1 MVVVSKQLFDAACR
15 DVHCSVM
22 THPWNESCLKACPGL
37 YKDAVIG
44 SAKFYSIIY
53 IAQILMRGKK
63 MMKKDQWIKMGEYYV
78 RSTMLGLMVTS
89 VAPNISCF
97 IRKMLGDR
105 FYPSTYLFI
114 PFAVCGLFIYLE
126 PPSRRGLVIN
136 LFCNLG
142 RLTAFV
148 TFLDS
153 LKDKVLSSCDVSELQ
168 LRMGKMESLYEQYD
182 EVQLRLECIADDLK
196 VQNSE
201 RTEFESLYYK
211 ALSRAQI
218 ILNDR
223 LIDQLNKDLR
233 ALESL
238 GEPVKHWDTFL
249 IYHVTQKIDHRTY
262 REWEEFK
269 GRIDK
274 ESSITFDMFMQ
285 FLRTRADLIE
295 NLERLRT
302 NNNSQTAGRSNP
314 KIKSM
319 LVNQPHNSSSI
330 ETAPKVCP
338 KCHSNDHQLNN
349 CPQFL
354 ALSVDARIKLLP
366 TYKICF
372 NCLRSGHFANK
383 CKKAGCKL
391 CKRRHNTLIHVD
403 STDKIIANTHSG
415 NSSNN
420 NLSSSSVP
428 SATTVANNV
437 TLSAHIAS
445 SQGHTQRDVLLS
457 TALIK
462 LRDHTGCVHVV
473 RSVLDS
479 GSTSSFITE
488 RLCKK
493 LNLFTS
499 QVIEYYIKVL
509 ERAGFP
515 SVTRT
520 HQTLMFMLG
529 SSLLFYLMRLEGDK
543 KERTPLLFT
552 PEKVKRKTIESE
564 SPCPHKGKCEK
575 YVAKGFATY
584 FGVGL
589 GISLA
594 RLILPKIS
602 TPIRAISS
610 IRSKHFKLA
619 MFFGSYIG
627 IYRAVVCYLCRKKG
641 FDSALYA
648 LPAGYAAGISFLF
661 NPSLG
666 LSIASLTAAFKL
678 YSTILYEKK
687 ILPSNIPLPELLY
700 CFCQGT
706 LFNARILD
714 PDACP
719 SYVFNLMKS
728 CSNGRFVLI
737 FLQWYKIDFCV
748 LISIL
753 WFFKLAFTIL
763 I

>member
-1 MVVVSKQLFDAACR
+1 MDEFYFCMHTGFGARQGPRLTETVLSGFSVDSAKSGFDIHIKEAHFLPLKLGKRPAIRAATPTAPPPSTANFSSSTIIYHFINHPFQTEESVNSNFIHSQCVSNSGIYWYEDSFVFLQSFHHAARFMFDSNGDSCEKGSTSAWDQHCIHVRKLVYDLNANGAIAFYYVWVVKTKKIIILAPSRSARVLLKMEALNGMTTLHGIPSLEQFKAMAMPLLPELD
-15 DVHCSVM
+15 VM
-22 THPWNESCLKACPGL
+22 TPSFFCSSLSNTRAFMSEERDLIK
-37 YKDAVIG
+37 KRG
-44 SAKFYSIIY
+44 SFK
-53 IAQILMRGKK
+53 
-63 MMKKDQWIKMGEYYV
+63 
-78 RSTMLGLMVTS
+78 
-89 VAPNISCF
+89 
-97 IRKMLGDR
+97 
-105 FYPSTYLFI
+105 
-114 PFAVCGLFIYLE
+114 
-126 PPSRRGLVIN
+126 
-136 LFCNLG
+136 G

-182 EVQLRLECIADDLK
+182 EVQLRLECIADDIK
-196 VQNSE
+196 VHNSE

-211 ALSRAQI
+211 ALSRAQTT
-218 ILNDR
+218 LNDR

-238 GEPVKHWDTFL
+238 GEPVKHWGTFL

-314 KIKSM
+314 RIKSM
-319 LVNQPHNSSSI
+319 LANQSNNSSSI
-330 ETAPKVCP
+330 ETAPQVCP
-338 KCHSNDHQLNN
+338 KCHSNDHTLNN

-354 ALSVDARIKLLP
+354 ALSIDARIKLLP

-403 STDKIIANTHSG
+403 SKNNIIANTHSG

-428 SATTVANNV
+428 SATTDANNV

-499 QVIEYYIKVL
+499 QEDNLPPLKWRLGRVVAVHLGTDGIACVADI
-509 ERAGFP
+509 
-515 SVTRT
+515 
-520 HQTLMFMLG
+520 QT
-529 SSLLFYLMRLEGDK
+529 
-543 KERTPLLFT
+543 
-552 PEKVKRKTIESE
+552 
-564 SPCPHKGKCEK
+564 
-575 YVAKGFATY
+575 AT
-584 FGVGL
+584 
-589 GISLA
+589 GIVREA
-594 RLILPKIS
+594 
-602 TPIRAISS
+602 
-610 IRSKHFKLA
+610 
-619 MFFGSYIG
+619 
-627 IYRAVVCYLCRKKG
+627 
-641 FDSALYA
+641 
-648 LPAGYAAGISFLF
+648 F
-661 NPSLG
+661 N
-666 LSIASLTAAFKL
+666 
-678 YSTILYEKK
+678 
-687 ILPSNIPLPELLY
+687 
-700 CFCQGT
+700 
-706 LFNARILD
+706 
-714 PDACP
+714 
-719 SYVFNLMKS
+719 
-728 CSNGRFVLI
+728 
-737 FLQWYKIDFCV
+737 
-748 LISIL
+748 
-753 WFFKLAFTIL
+753 
-763 I
+763 

>member
-1 MVVVSKQLFDAACR
+1 MSEER
-15 DVHCSVM
+15 D
-22 THPWNESCLKACPGL
+22 LIK
-37 YKDAVIG
+37 KRG
-44 SAKFYSIIY
+44 SFK
-53 IAQILMRGKK
+53 
-63 MMKKDQWIKMGEYYV
+63 
-78 RSTMLGLMVTS
+78 
-89 VAPNISCF
+89 
-97 IRKMLGDR
+97 
-105 FYPSTYLFI
+105 
-114 PFAVCGLFIYLE
+114 
-126 PPSRRGLVIN
+126 
-136 LFCNLG
+136 G

-182 EVQLRLECIADDLK
+182 EVQLRLECIADDIK
-196 VQNSE
+196 VHNSE

-211 ALSRAQI
+211 ALSRAQT

-269 GRIDK
+269 GR
-274 ESSITFDMFMQ
+274 
-285 FLRTRADLIE
+285 
-295 NLERLRT
+295 
-302 NNNSQTAGRSNP
+302 SNP
-314 KIKSM
+314 RIKSM
-319 LVNQPHNSSSI
+319 LANQSNNSSSI
-330 ETAPKVCP
+330 ETAPQVCP
-338 KCHSNDHQLNN
+338 KCHSNDHTLNN

-354 ALSVDARIKLLP
+354 ALSIDARIKLLP

-403 STDKIIANTHSG
+403 YKDNIIANTHSG

-428 SATTVANNV
+428 SATTDANNV

-499 QVIEYYIKVL
+499 QVIPLRARALIIPSLLLCASRRGYGCRLVKVC
-509 ERAGFP
+509 AGF
-515 SVTRT
+515 
-520 HQTLMFMLG
+520 
-529 SSLLFYLMRLEGDK
+529 LFVSDQNH
-543 KERTPLLFT
+543 
-552 PEKVKRKTIESE
+552 S
-564 SPCPHKGKCEK
+564 
-575 YVAKGFATY
+575 
-584 FGVGL
+584 FGVN
-589 GISLA
+589 SLA
-594 RLILPKIS
+594 I
-602 TPIRAISS
+602 
-610 IRSKHFKLA
+610 
-619 MFFGSYIG
+619 
-627 IYRAVVCYLCRKKG
+627 
-641 FDSALYA
+641 
-648 LPAGYAAGISFLF
+648 
-661 NPSLG
+661 
-666 LSIASLTAAFKL
+666 
-678 YSTILYEKK
+678 
-687 ILPSNIPLPELLY
+687 
-700 CFCQGT
+700 
-706 LFNARILD
+706 
-714 PDACP
+714 
-719 SYVFNLMKS
+719 
-728 CSNGRFVLI
+728 
-737 FLQWYKIDFCV
+737 
-748 LISIL
+748 
-753 WFFKLAFTIL
+753 
-763 I
+763 

>member
-1 MVVVSKQLFDAACR
+1 MVLKRNKSWEPGSKHSIRHQGQEEGFHDLFHLKKERSSMSEER
-15 DVHCSVM
+15 D
-22 THPWNESCLKACPGL
+22 LIK
-37 YKDAVIG
+37 KRG
-44 SAKFYSIIY
+44 SFK
-53 IAQILMRGKK
+53 
-63 MMKKDQWIKMGEYYV
+63 
-78 RSTMLGLMVTS
+78 
-89 VAPNISCF
+89 
-97 IRKMLGDR
+97 
-105 FYPSTYLFI
+105 
-114 PFAVCGLFIYLE
+114 
-126 PPSRRGLVIN
+126 
-136 LFCNLG
+136 G

-182 EVQLRLECIADDLK
+182 EVQLRLECIADDIK
-196 VQNSE
+196 VHNSE

-211 ALSRAQI
+211 ALSRAQTT
-218 ILNDR
+218 LNDR

-238 GEPVKHWDTFL
+238 GEPVKHWGTFL

-314 KIKSM
+314 RIKSM
-319 LVNQPHNSSSI
+319 LANQSNNSSSI
-330 ETAPKVCP
+330 ETAPQVCP
-338 KCHSNDHQLNN
+338 KCHSNDHTLNN

-354 ALSVDARIKLLP
+354 ALSIDARIKLLP

-403 STDKIIANTHSG
+403 SKNNIIANTHSG

-428 SATTVANNV
+428 SATTDANNV

-499 QVIEYYIKVL
+499 QEDNLPPLKWRLGRVVAVHLGTDGIACVADI
-509 ERAGFP
+509 
-515 SVTRT
+515 
-520 HQTLMFMLG
+520 QT
-529 SSLLFYLMRLEGDK
+529 
-543 KERTPLLFT
+543 
-552 PEKVKRKTIESE
+552 
-564 SPCPHKGKCEK
+564 
-575 YVAKGFATY
+575 AT
-584 FGVGL
+584 
-589 GISLA
+589 GIVREA
-594 RLILPKIS
+594 
-602 TPIRAISS
+602 
-610 IRSKHFKLA
+610 
-619 MFFGSYIG
+619 
-627 IYRAVVCYLCRKKG
+627 
-641 FDSALYA
+641 
-648 LPAGYAAGISFLF
+648 F
-661 NPSLG
+661 N
-666 LSIASLTAAFKL
+666 
-678 YSTILYEKK
+678 
-687 ILPSNIPLPELLY
+687 
-700 CFCQGT
+700 
-706 LFNARILD
+706 
-714 PDACP
+714 
-719 SYVFNLMKS
+719 
-728 CSNGRFVLI
+728 
-737 FLQWYKIDFCV
+737 
-748 LISIL
+748 
-753 WFFKLAFTIL
+753 
-763 I
+763 